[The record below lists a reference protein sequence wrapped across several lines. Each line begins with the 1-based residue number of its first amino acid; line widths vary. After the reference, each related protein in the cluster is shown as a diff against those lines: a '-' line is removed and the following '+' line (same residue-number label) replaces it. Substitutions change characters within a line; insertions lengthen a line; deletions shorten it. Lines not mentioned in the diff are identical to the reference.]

1 MIELEISKRYHEQKM
16 RCPVHLSVGQ
26 EFLPGIIE
34 TFFDKNDKS
43 VSGHRAHAH
52 YLSKK
57 CSLKKLIAE
66 IYGKKTGCSGGI
78 GGSMHLIDK
87 SKGFYGST
95 AIVGN
100 TIPIGAGI
108 SLSMSLNKTNKN
120 LTYIF
125 LGDGA
130 VETGI
135 FFETL
140 NFVVLK
146 KLPCLFICENNSFS
160 VYSELRK
167 RQPKNRKISKLV
179 SSFGIKTDS
188 ANTAHLNDTF
198 KKFSKA
204 YNYVKKKQMPY
215 FVEFHTSRKLEHCG
229 PNYDDDLN
237 YRDKNFLNYWKKND
251 PLEKLEKTLLK
262 KKYLSKTEIL
272 SFKSKIKDEIIRS
285 FNYAENSKP
294 PKFKHLNQN
303 LFSK

>member
-34 TFFDKNDKS
+34 TFFYKNDKS
-43 VSGHRAHAH
+43 VKIPCPRS
-52 YLSKK
+52 LPKQKVFSKK
-57 CSLKKLIAE
+57 IDSRDLWKNRVLRW
-66 IYGKKTGCSGGI
+66 Y
-78 GGSMHLIDK
+78 GGSMHLIK

-198 KKFSKA
+198 KNLA
-204 YNYVKKKQMPY
+204 RHIIM
-215 FVEFHTSRKLEHCG
+215 L
-229 PNYDDDLN
+229 
-237 YRDKNFLNYWKKND
+237 KKN
-251 PLEKLEKTLLK
+251 KC
-262 KKYLSKTEIL
+262 
-272 SFKSKIKDEIIRS
+272 
-285 FNYAENSKP
+285 
-294 PKFKHLNQN
+294 HVC
-303 LFSK
+303 